1 LASPTVLASS
11 QGLLDPPA
19 MLRLATTFGVAGE
32 QTRMKNIVGRHPPL
46 QDAKSKS
53 SLLSRIK
60 NGANL
65 ER

>member
-1 LASPTVLASS
+1 
-11 QGLLDPPA
+11 